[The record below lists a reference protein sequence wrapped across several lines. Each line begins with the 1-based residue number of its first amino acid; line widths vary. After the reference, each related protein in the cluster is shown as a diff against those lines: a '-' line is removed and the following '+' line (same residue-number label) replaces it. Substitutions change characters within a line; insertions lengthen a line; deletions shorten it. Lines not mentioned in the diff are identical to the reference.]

1 MESNRLATLG
11 AIFCVVIWG
20 TTFVVS
26 KDLMSFL
33 TPLQLMF
40 IRFMIAFV
48 ALWVVHPVWHFDIR
62 TEWIFILMA
71 LFGNFLYFITEN
83 EALTITYSSNVSI
96 IASMTTMMSLILTH
110 VLYKDPI
117 NGKQIGG
124 FILSIIGVAFVSLN
138 GAFVLE
144 LNPVGDGLVLI
155 SALCWAI
162 YGLLLRSYGRDY
174 DGLLITR
181 KMMIYGALMTLPLA
195 IMEGNG
201 FDPML
206 LLEPVNLFGIL
217 FLGLLGS
224 CLCYILWAYSVKEI
238 GVVKSNILLY
248 IMPLV
253 TIIAGHLVFNETI
266 TIFAM
271 FGTALII
278 IGMLI
283 ANKHSVRSD
292 IHPER
297 NLATVQAN
305 VSLGDEEMTGSV
317 RPLRNS
323 SSRTFLP
330 ASSAVN
336 PQLMRSITYN
346 AADTVATALG
356 SESLSNRHIRKWEK
370 SGSPE
375 RPKRM
380 S

>member
-195 IMEGNG
+195 IMEGNE
-201 FDPML
+201 FDSML

-224 CLCYILWAYSVKEI
+224 CLC
-238 GVVKSNILLY
+238 
-248 IMPLV
+248 
-253 TIIAGHLVFNETI
+253 
-266 TIFAM
+266 
-271 FGTALII
+271 
-278 IGMLI
+278 
-283 ANKHSVRSD
+283 
-292 IHPER
+292 
-297 NLATVQAN
+297 
-305 VSLGDEEMTGSV
+305 
-317 RPLRNS
+317 
-323 SSRTFLP
+323 
-330 ASSAVN
+330 
-336 PQLMRSITYN
+336 
-346 AADTVATALG
+346 
-356 SESLSNRHIRKWEK
+356 
-370 SGSPE
+370 
-375 RPKRM
+375 
-380 S
+380 